1 MDSNLTIIWLCNS
14 MCTDFRRCGEIDEEM
29 KQKLNEMYVGR
40 LIHILSH
47 TMKRHNPA
55 EVMENDDLTTMQK
68 HVLKF
73 ILLETMHRDLYQ
85 KDIEEEFQIRK
96 PTVTGILQLMEKNG
110 LIRRESVAQDARLK
124 RIVLTQKARDLHR
137 QIEADILA
145 FESNLARGIS
155 EEEQEVFLRVAKK
168 MQENLREDLA
178 KQGISICKGGDCE

>member
-1 MDSNLTIIWLCNS
+1 MRHLGLEVH
-14 MCTDFRRCGEIDEEM
+14 RLE
-29 KQKLNEMYVGR
+29 KLMARQRGYSAAHQDADRQTGMHGYLLR
-40 LIHILSH
+40 YLY
-47 TMKRHNPA
+47 
-55 EVMENDDLTTMQK
+55 ENQ
-68 HVLKF
+68 
-73 ILLETMHRDLYQ
+73 ERDVFQ
-85 KDIEEEFQIRK
+85 RDIEKAFSISRSSV
-96 PTVTGILQLMEKNG
+96 TVTLQLMEKNG

-178 KQGISICKGGDCE
+178 KQGISICKGGDC

>member
-1 MDSNLTIIWLCNS
+1 MRHLGLEVH
-14 MCTDFRRCGEIDEEM
+14 RLE
-29 KQKLNEMYVGR
+29 KLMARQRGYSAAHQDADRQTGMHGYLLR
-40 LIHILSH
+40 YLY
-47 TMKRHNPA
+47 
-55 EVMENDDLTTMQK
+55 ENQ
-68 HVLKF
+68 
-73 ILLETMHRDLYQ
+73 ERDVFQ
-85 KDIEEEFQIRK
+85 RDIEKAFFISRSSV
-96 PTVTGILQLMEKNG
+96 TVTLQLMEKNG

-168 MQENLREDLA
+168 ILENLREGLA

>member
-1 MDSNLTIIWLCNS
+1 MRHLGLEVH
-14 MCTDFRRCGEIDEEM
+14 RLE
-29 KQKLNEMYVGR
+29 KLMARQRGYSAVHQDADRQTGMHGYLLR
-40 LIHILSH
+40 YLY
-47 TMKRHNPA
+47 
-55 EVMENDDLTTMQK
+55 ENQ
-68 HVLKF
+68 
-73 ILLETMHRDLYQ
+73 ERDVFQ
-85 KDIEEEFQIRK
+85 RDIEKVFSISRSSV
-96 PTVTGILQLMEKNG
+96 TVTLQLMEKNG

>member
-1 MDSNLTIIWLCNS
+1 MRHLGLEVH
-14 MCTDFRRCGEIDEEM
+14 RLE
-29 KQKLNEMYVGR
+29 KLMARQRGYSAAHQDADRQTGMHGHLLR
-40 LIHILSH
+40 YLY
-47 TMKRHNPA
+47 
-55 EVMENDDLTTMQK
+55 ENQ
-68 HVLKF
+68 
-73 ILLETMHRDLYQ
+73 ERDVFQ
-85 KDIEEEFQIRK
+85 RDIEKAFSISRSSV
-96 PTVTGILQLMEKNG
+96 TVTLQLMEKNG

>member
-1 MDSNLTIIWLCNS
+1 MRHLGLEVH
-14 MCTDFRRCGEIDEEM
+14 RLE
-29 KQKLNEMYVGR
+29 KLMARQRGYSAAHQDADRQTGMHGYLLR
-40 LIHILSH
+40 YLY
-47 TMKRHNPA
+47 
-55 EVMENDDLTTMQK
+55 ENQ
-68 HVLKF
+68 
-73 ILLETMHRDLYQ
+73 ERDVFQ
-85 KDIEEEFQIRK
+85 RDIEKAFSISRSSV
-96 PTVTGILQLMEKNG
+96 TVTLQLMEKNG

-178 KQGISICKGGDCE
+178 KQCISISKGGDCE

>member
-1 MDSNLTIIWLCNS
+1 MRHLGLEVH
-14 MCTDFRRCGEIDEEM
+14 RLE
-29 KQKLNEMYVGR
+29 KLMARQRGYSAAHQDADRQTGMHGYLLR
-40 LIHILSH
+40 YLY
-47 TMKRHNPA
+47 
-55 EVMENDDLTTMQK
+55 ENQ
-68 HVLKF
+68 
-73 ILLETMHRDLYQ
+73 ERDVFQ
-85 KDIEEEFQIRK
+85 RDIEKAFSISRSSV
-96 PTVTGILQLMEKNG
+96 TVTLQLMEKNG

-178 KQGISICKGGDCE
+178 KQGIAICKGGDCE

>member
-1 MDSNLTIIWLCNS
+1 MRHLGLEVH
-14 MCTDFRRCGEIDEEM
+14 RLE
-29 KQKLNEMYVGR
+29 KLMARQRGYSAAHQDADRQTGMHGYLLR
-40 LIHILSH
+40 YLY
-47 TMKRHNPA
+47 
-55 EVMENDDLTTMQK
+55 ENQ
-68 HVLKF
+68 
-73 ILLETMHRDLYQ
+73 ERDVFQ
-85 KDIEEEFQIRK
+85 RDIEKAFSISRSSV
-96 PTVTGILQLMEKNG
+96 TVTLQLMEKNG

-137 QIEADILA
+137 QIEVDILA

>member
-1 MDSNLTIIWLCNS
+1 MRHLGLEVHRLEKL
-14 MCTDFRRCGEIDEEM
+14 MARRRGYSAAHQDADRQTGM
-29 KQKLNEMYVGR
+29 HGYLLRY
-40 LIHILSH
+40 LY
-47 TMKRHNPA
+47 
-55 EVMENDDLTTMQK
+55 ENQ
-68 HVLKF
+68 
-73 ILLETMHRDLYQ
+73 ERDVFQ
-85 KDIEEEFQIRK
+85 RDIEKAFSISRSSV
-96 PTVTGILQLMEKNG
+96 TVTLQLMEKNG

-178 KQGISICKGGDCE
+178 KQGISISKGGHCE

>member
-1 MDSNLTIIWLCNS
+1 MRHLGLEVH
-14 MCTDFRRCGEIDEEM
+14 RLE
-29 KQKLNEMYVGR
+29 KLMARQRGYSAAHQDADRQTGMHGYLLR
-40 LIHILSH
+40 YLY
-47 TMKRHNPA
+47 
-55 EVMENDDLTTMQK
+55 ENQ
-68 HVLKF
+68 
-73 ILLETMHRDLYQ
+73 ERDVFQ
-85 KDIEEEFQIRK
+85 RDIEKAFSISRSSV
-96 PTVTGILQLMEKNG
+96 TVTLQLMEKNG

-178 KQGISICKGGDCE
+178 KQGISICK

>member
-1 MDSNLTIIWLCNS
+1 MRHLGLEVH
-14 MCTDFRRCGEIDEEM
+14 RLE
-29 KQKLNEMYVGR
+29 KLMARQRGHSAAHQDADRQTGMHGYLLR
-40 LIHILSH
+40 YLY
-47 TMKRHNPA
+47 
-55 EVMENDDLTTMQK
+55 ENQ
-68 HVLKF
+68 
-73 ILLETMHRDLYQ
+73 ERDVFQ
-85 KDIEEEFQIRK
+85 RDIEKAFSISRSSV
-96 PTVTGILQLMEKNG
+96 TVTLQLMEKNG

>member
-1 MDSNLTIIWLCNS
+1 MRHLGLEVHRLERLMARQRGCSAAHQDADRQTGMHGYLIRYLYENQERDVFQRDFEKAFSISRS
-14 MCTDFRRCGEIDEEM
+14 M
-29 KQKLNEMYVGR
+29 V
-40 LIHILSH
+40 
-47 TMKRHNPA
+47 
-55 EVMENDDLTTMQK
+55 
-68 HVLKF
+68 
-73 ILLETMHRDLYQ
+73 
-85 KDIEEEFQIRK
+85 
-96 PTVTGILQLMEKNG
+96 TVTLQLMEKNG

-137 QIEADILA
+137 QIEADIMA